1 KYGMSLCVLGMAEEF
16 RAAGVAVNALW
27 PRTII
32 ATAALQMIPGVD
44 AGWGRKPEILA
55 DAAHWILT
63 QPARVLTGNFLI
75 DEDVLARAGVT
86 DLAPYA
92 VDPAKSLRKDLFLD

>member
-1 KYGMSLCVLGMAEEF
+1 MSLCVLGMAEEF
-16 RAAGVAVNALW
+16 RSGGIAVNALW

-32 ATAALQMIPGVD
+32 STAALQMIPGVD
-44 AGWGRKPEILA
+44 ARYGRTPGILA

-63 QPARVLTGNFLI
+63 QPSREVTGNFFI
-75 DEDVLARAGVT
+75 DEDVLKRAGIA

-92 VDPAKSLRKDLFLD
+92 VDPAKTLVPDLFLD